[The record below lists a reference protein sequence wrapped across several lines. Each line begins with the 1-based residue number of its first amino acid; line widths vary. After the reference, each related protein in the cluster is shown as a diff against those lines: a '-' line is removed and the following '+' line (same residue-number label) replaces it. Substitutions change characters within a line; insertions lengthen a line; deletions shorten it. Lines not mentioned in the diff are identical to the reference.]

1 MKSIGINHTTDMKD
15 AYTENQKTQL
25 TEAKDLNKSRDISH
39 TRIGRLNIVDTS
51 VLSKLTYR
59 FHTFPETFL

>member
-39 TRIGRLNIVDTS
+39 TRSQL
-51 VLSKLTYR
+51 
-59 FHTFPETFL
+59 